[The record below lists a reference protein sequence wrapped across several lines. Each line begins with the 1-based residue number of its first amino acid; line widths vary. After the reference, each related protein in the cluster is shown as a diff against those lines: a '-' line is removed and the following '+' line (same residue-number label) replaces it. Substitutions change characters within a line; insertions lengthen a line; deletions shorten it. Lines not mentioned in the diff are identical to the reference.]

1 MAGFESSVKRPMSD
15 WCALLFLGWWWWWCW
30 CCVFSRMASGYTRL
44 EQKRRGWIRACHVVG
59 NGHGQQLF
67 VQQHSFPRR
76 SPFSLDSSTPF
87 HTGVYMILILYWTH
101 AGVNFP
107 LGPLDPRPSS
117 RHYLYLYVYNRSRY
131 LYCLFACVWRRID
144 QSNVVFYEQ
153 PMDATKSDS
162 RDVFRHVSRL
172 SSTSTH
178 ITQKKKKILIE
189 KRRWREGGGRER
201 ERENVTLA
209 VT

>member
-1 MAGFESSVKRPMSD
+1 MGRRDIGNVKKKEKEEDGRIWEFGQEADVRLVRAFVPLADGGAG
-15 WCALLFLGWWWWWCW
+15 A
-30 CCVFSRMASGYTRL
+30 VFSRMASGYTRL

-131 LYCLFACVWRRID
+131 LYCLFACVCG
-144 QSNVVFYEQ
+144 
-153 PMDATKSDS
+153 
-162 RDVFRHVSRL
+162 DVS
-172 SSTSTH
+172 
-178 ITQKKKKILIE
+178 INQM
-189 KRRWREGGGRER
+189 
-201 ERENVTLA
+201 
-209 VT
+209 